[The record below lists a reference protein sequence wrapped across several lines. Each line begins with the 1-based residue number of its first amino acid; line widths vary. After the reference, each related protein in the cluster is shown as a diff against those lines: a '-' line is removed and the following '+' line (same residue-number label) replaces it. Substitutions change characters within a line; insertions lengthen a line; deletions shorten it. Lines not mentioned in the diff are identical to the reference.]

1 MKRRIFIPC
10 LALTVT
16 LLTLS
21 GCAGNR
27 MYAWGNYDDTL
38 YTHYKN
44 PQDHEKHLEKLKEMV
59 VYAESTGG
67 GRVPPGL
74 YAEYGY
80 ALYEAG
86 QTNEALM
93 YFGKEKEKWPESA
106 VIMAKMIRNVQ
117 RQDEIRK
124 IQTTKDTGSASEPG
138 GRK

>member
-27 MYAWGNYDDTL
+27 MYSWGNYDDTL

-106 VIMAKMIRNVQ
+106 VIMDKMIRNVQ

-124 IQTTKDTGSASEPG
+124 IQTTKDTGSAPEPG